1 MIVTEFAHYAH
12 GLKFKQLPPQ
22 VVAKAKTCILDLL
35 GVAVGSYG
43 HVNGKV
49 AAQGANAIGA
59 KGRARVWVTG
69 DKLRAVDAV
78 LPNSVSAH
86 CILQDDWLQVSHSH
100 IGASVVPTVLAMAE
114 EHGRCGKDVI
124 AATVAAY
131 DIEDRA
137 GTLSV
142 PAFTRGFRVS
152 SVYGYFGATTAAARM
167 LGLTRAQFEAAL
179 GCAGSMCGG
188 VLQPWVDGSMEWSF
202 QEAFAS
208 RAGILAANL
217 AQQGLVGAKNIFE
230 GSHGVN
236 KSFSGTNE
244 GEAGAL
250 DNLGSHFHIMDTC
263 FKRFATGGANQGS
276 AAAALALR
284 ERHRIDHRRIKR
296 VKVGIPLKGSH
307 ERMNYAGI
315 PYRGPFHTIDQCLIS
330 KPFAIAAVIINGN
343 MTFDTV
349 RKLQRA
355 ADLNA
360 LTAKIELAEVAGIDG
375 WDLRMD
381 IELDD
386 GTVLHGDGKDIDQR
400 HLYLDWELA
409 TEKFRAL
416 ASGKLGARRAEEIIA
431 LIGRLEKLDSV
442 EAITARLAP
451 LKATPRKEKRK
462 LRTRR

>member
-1 MIVTEFAHYAH
+1 MIVTELARFAQ
-12 GLKFKQLPPQ
+12 GLKYSQLPKD

-43 HVNGKV
+43 HANGRV
-49 AAQGANAIGA
+49 ALKGAAAVGA
-59 KGRARVWVTG
+59 KGSARVWMTG
-69 DKLRAVDAV
+69 AKMRAADAA
-78 LPNSVSAH
+78 LANSVAAH

-100 IGASVVPTVLAMAE
+100 IGAAVVPTVLAMAE
-114 EHGRCGKDVI
+114 ENGRNGKDVI

-131 DIEDRA
+131 DVEDRA

-142 PAFTRGFRVS
+142 PAFTQGFRAS
-152 SVYGYFGATTAAARM
+152 AVYAYFGATTAAGRM
-167 LGLTRAQFEAAL
+167 LKLNRPQFEAAL

-208 RAGILAANL
+208 RASILGAHLAA
-217 AQQGLVGAKNIFE
+217 QGLVGARNIFE

-236 KSFSGTNE
+236 KSFSNTNE
-244 GEAGAL
+244 GEGGAL
-250 DNLGSHFHIMDTC
+250 DRLGSHFHIMDTC

-276 AAAALALR
+276 AAVALALR
-284 ERHRIDHRRIKR
+284 ERHKIDHRRIR
-296 VKVGIPLKGSH
+296 HVRVGIPLKGSH

-315 PYRGPFHTIDQCLIS
+315 PYRGPFKTIDQCLIS
-330 KPFAIAAVIINGN
+330 KPFAIAAVIIAGN

-349 RKLQRA
+349 CKLQRA
-355 ADLNA
+355 GALNDL
-360 LTAKIELAEVAGIDG
+360 TSKIELAEVAGIDG

-386 GTVLHGDGKDIDQR
+386 GTVLHGDGNDIDRR

-416 ASGKLGARRAEEIIA
+416 ASEKLGTRRAEEVIA
-431 LIGRLEKLDSV
+431 LVGGLEKLSDV
-442 EAITARLAP
+442 GAITTRLSLPAG
-451 LKATPRKEKRK
+451 KKRK
-462 LRTRR
+462 

>member
-1 MIVTEFAHYAH
+1 MIVPEFAKYAH
-12 GLKFKQLPPQ
+12 ALKYKDLPSE

-35 GVAVGSYG
+35 GVSVGSYG
-43 HVNGKV
+43 HANGAV
-49 AAQGANAIGA
+49 AFKAATAIGA
-59 KGRARVWVTG
+59 KGRARVWMTG
-69 DKLRAVDAV
+69 EKLRAVDAV
-78 LPNSVSAH
+78 LPNSVASH

-100 IGASVVPTVLAMAE
+100 IGAAVVPTVLVMAE
-114 EHGRCGKDVI
+114 ENGRSGKDVLT
-124 AATVAAY
+124 ATVAAY
-131 DIEDRA
+131 DVEDRA

-167 LGLTRAQFEAAL
+167 MGLTRAQFEAAL

-188 VLQPWVDGSMEWSF
+188 VLQPWIDGSMEWSF
-202 QEAFAS
+202 QEAFGS
-208 RAGILAANL
+208 RAGILAAHL

-236 KSFSGTNE
+236 QSFSGTNAGEE
-244 GEAGAL
+244 GAVAG
-250 DNLGSHFHIMDTC
+250 LGKHFHIMDTC
-263 FKRFATGGANQGS
+263 FKRYATGGANQGS
-276 AAAALALR
+276 AAAAFALR
-284 ERHRIDHRRIKR
+284 EQHRIDHKRIRRVR
-296 VKVGIPLKGSH
+296 VGIPLKGSH

-315 PYRGPFHTIDQCLIS
+315 PYRGPFQTIDQCLIS
-330 KPFAIAAVIINGN
+330 KPFAIAAVLIAGN

-349 RKLQRA
+349 RRLQRA
-355 ADLNA
+355 AALNA

-400 HLYLDWELA
+400 YLYLNWELA

-416 ASGKLGARRAEEIIA
+416 TSEKLGARAAEEIIA
-431 LIGRLEKLDSV
+431 LVDGLEKLDSV
-442 EAITARLAP
+442 EPITRRLR
-451 LKATPRKEKRK
+451 LLSGKPRIAKRK
-462 LRTRR
+462 